1 MGLKDSKLLFLG
13 LCTCIRYLNYLV
25 GLEGLMYLMY
35 HMYLIYLIYLIVLKG
50 LMYLVYH
57 MYLIYLM
64 YHLKPLTKS
73 VKTVKKWDFS
83 LCTICV
89 PHHVPQIPYMYL
101 IHLIMY
107 LMYLVSQYQKGAS
120 DGISRPSR
128 PFSKKMAS
136 DGMRAGGPPDTQP
149 STAHNSSTKIVT

>member
-64 YHLKPLTKS
+64 YHLKPLKKS
-73 VKTVKKWDFS
+73 LKTVKKWYFS
-83 LCTICV
+83 SCTICT
-89 PHHVPQIPYMYL
+89 
-101 IHLIMY
+101 
-107 LMYLVSQYQKGAS
+107 
-120 DGISRPSR
+120 
-128 PFSKKMAS
+128 F
-136 DGMRAGGPPDTQP
+136 DT
-149 STAHNSSTKIVT
+149 SSTLCTSYTLCTLYVPCVTVPKKCFWRDFPPIPPIFRKNGF